1 MKFKFKIQQYQTD
14 AVEST
19 VDIFAGRPSR
29 DGFQYRRDLGKRIK
43 EDVLYDQ
50 RAEYGKQVL
59 KDIADRLTQ
68 RFGFTE
74 DEIMY
79 ALRTQLTW
87 THLRSLT
94 AIKV

>member
-1 MKFKFKIQQYQTD
+1 MKFKFKIQQYPSD

-19 VDIFAGRPSR
+19 VDIFEGQPSR

-68 RFGFTE
+68 SE
-74 DEIMY
+74 DEMMY

-87 THLRSLT
+87 THLRSLI
-94 AIKV
+94 AVKV